1 MFARSIVSKGAFH
14 LQPQGLAGLGLNPS
28 HTIGILWLLGWEVV
42 GKMHTLLN
50 LSSKHTRVLQPL
62 PYCFLAM
69 VLTERLIKRAV
80 AVKAVAELDGD
91 VAAAAKRLGYKLSFV
106 QKWYKQWQEQGNLND
121 LPRSGRPTVLKGPDL
136 DHAQEL
142 VLEEQSSTT
151 AWKLLVEEGI
161 IPAST
166 HRSTV
171 WRAVHKGEKHLE
183 MGSERVIPL
192 ISAAARAKRKA
203 FAEYHLQAK
212 TDPSKIFAVDST
224 IIRLGKPGVS
234 KRVWRRKGQ
243 KSRRAMP
250 HKYPQLH
257 LYAGICSVGRSRLK
271 RCTGSTGLKSRYKKK
286 GGKEAASGV
295 GSEEYIDILDE
306 VLVPDAEDL
315 FASVGVTDWVL
326 LHDGAPAHVAAGTK
340 QYLRSAGVK
349 VLEKWPSSSPDL
361 NPIEHLWAW
370 LKQRVYKLKPKT
382 LAELEKAVDEV
393 WEQVPDDMCT
403 RLMANM
409 DRDWAR
415 VVQLDGAY
423 IE

>member
-1 MFARSIVSKGAFH
+1 M
-14 LQPQGLAGLGLNPS
+14 
-28 HTIGILWLLGWEVV
+28 GILWLSDWRVV
-42 GKMHTLLN
+42 AFTQTLLN
-50 LSSKHTRVLQPL
+50 LSRKHTRELQTL
-62 PYCFLAM
+62 SYCLFTM

-80 AVKAVAELDGD
+80 AVKAVVDLDGD
-91 VAAAAKRLGYKLSFV
+91 VAAASKRLRYKLSFV

-121 LPRSGRPTVLKGPDL
+121 LPRSGRPTVLKGQAL

-151 AWKLLVEEGI
+151 AWKLLVEQGI
-161 IPAST
+161 IPANT

-171 WRAVHKGEKHLE
+171 WRAVHKGDKPLE

-234 KRVWRRKGQ
+234 KKVWRRKGQ

-250 HKYPQLH
+250 HKFPQVH
-257 LYAGICSVGRSRLK
+257 VYAGICSLGKSRLR
-271 RCTGSTGLKSRYKKK
+271 RCTCSTGLKSRYKKK
-286 GGKEAASGV
+286 GGKEAYSGV
-295 GSEEYIDILDE
+295 GSEEYVEILDE

-315 FASVGVTDWVL
+315 FGAVGVKDWKL
-326 LHDGAPAHVAAGTK
+326 LQDGAPAHVARSTQ
-340 QYLRSAGVK
+340 QYLRSAGVQ
-349 VLEKWPSSSPDL
+349 VLEKWPGSSPDL

-409 DRDWAR
+409 DRDWER